1 MKLKKWTKSKSV
13 TRCGKKVLPNLAKS
27 CQKSDRLIVSNEIQV
42 NMLRTKGI
50 YFLIS
55 KQNSTHL
62 DTILFKN
69 MNICP
74 ASTTTPMQG
83 HKHSFRLYNSQTTC
97 FLN

>member
-1 MKLKKWTKSKSV
+1 MQVRQLLSEVEKMDLSKSV
-13 TRCGKKVLPNLAKS
+13 TRCGKKVLPDLAKS
-27 CQKSDRLIVSNEIQV
+27 CQKSDRLMVSNEIQV

-74 ASTTTPMQG
+74 ASTNTPM
-83 HKHSFRLYNSQTTC
+83 
-97 FLN
+97 